1 VQQPL
6 PLKIGAMQG
15 PGSFR
20 LAGEI
25 ADGVHVA
32 CGHSAQALAYAAE
45 AGAAG
50 GSAAP
55 ARWWSWPSCCWR
67 AACCCLRPTRVCVES
82 ITAIR

>member
-6 PLKIGAMQG
+6 PPKIGAMQG

-32 CGHSAQALAYAAE
+32 CGHSAKALACAAE
-45 AGAAG
+45 ADAAG
-50 GSAAP
+50 GSETDSRRSGFLA
-55 ARWWSWPSCCWR
+55 WPVGYWAETQHHGGSR
-67 AACCCLRPTRVCVES
+67 QPDRRP
-82 ITAIR
+82 